1 MNENYIAVD
10 IGASSGRLMLAEK
23 DFQDK
28 ITLNEVHRFKNGFS
42 DSEGTDH
49 WNADHLVEEI
59 LIGLEKVK
67 QRGIEECY
75 VGIDT
80 WGVDYCLLDEEGVN
94 RSVIVIIVQQ
104 ARWKRSMLTFPSKNF
119 MKKQESSFN
128 RLIRCFNY

>member
-23 DFQDK
+23 NFQDK

-67 QRGIEECY
+67 QRGSKNVMSESIL
-75 VGIDT
+75 GA
-80 WGVDYCLLDEEGVN
+80 W
-94 RSVIVIIVQQ
+94 IIVC
-104 ARWKRSMLTFPSKNF
+104 WMKRGKH
-119 MKKQESSFN
+119 
-128 RLIRCFNY
+128 